1 MIKVLLMK
9 SIITASIAVLAFLSG
24 SVQALDTA
32 ALSAALSNSA
42 SRADADKA
50 RDAGRKPAYV
60 VDFLGID
67 EGMTVIDLIAAA
79 GYYTE
84 VLSHAVG
91 ASGKVYMQNPPASL
105 TGERG
110 TRTAGAIDARLAN
123 NRLANVERLEK
134 DFSDLGLAAN
144 SIDAAILALEMHEM
158 TNADTDSRTTE
169 FLAALYTVL
178 KPGAVLG
185 IIEHSSNP
193 ANDNRALHRGNES
206 VTRAAAEAAGFTI
219 AATSDLL
226 RNPDDDRSKMVF
238 DSSIRG
244 KTDRFIL
251 RLQKP

>member
-1 MIKVLLMK
+1 MK

-91 ASGKVYMQNPPASL
+91 ASGKV
-105 TGERG
+105 
-110 TRTAGAIDARLAN
+110 
-123 NRLANVERLEK
+123 
-134 DFSDLGLAAN
+134 
-144 SIDAAILALEMHEM
+144 
-158 TNADTDSRTTE
+158 
-169 FLAALYTVL
+169 
-178 KPGAVLG
+178 
-185 IIEHSSNP
+185 
-193 ANDNRALHRGNES
+193 
-206 VTRAAAEAAGFTI
+206 
-219 AATSDLL
+219 
-226 RNPDDDRSKMVF
+226 
-238 DSSIRG
+238 
-244 KTDRFIL
+244 
-251 RLQKP
+251 

>member
-1 MIKVLLMK
+1 MK
-9 SIITASIAVLAFLSG
+9 SIITASVVVLAFLSS
-24 SVQALDTA
+24 SVQALDTSALNA
-32 ALSAALSNSA
+32 ALSDSV
-42 SRADADKA
+42 SRTDADKA

-60 VDFLGID
+60 VDFLGIE

-110 TRTAGAIDARLAN
+110 MRTAGAIDTRLAN

-134 DFSDLGLAAN
+134 DFSDLGLAEN

-158 TNADTDSRTTE
+158 TNADSDNRTTE
-169 FLAALYTVL
+169 FLASVFAVL
-178 KPGAVLG
+178 KPGGVLG
-185 IIEHSSNP
+185 IVEHSSNP
-193 ANDNRALHRGNES
+193 DNDNRALHRGSES
-206 VTRAAAEAAGFTI
+206 VTRAAAEAAGFTV
-219 AATSDLL
+219 AASSDLL
-226 RNPDDDRSKMVF
+226 RNRNDDHSKMVF
-238 DSSIRG
+238 DASIRG
-244 KTDRFIL
+244 DTDRFIL